1 MSKIKR
7 PKPVRTPTI
16 LQMEAVECG
25 AAALAIILGYYGRFV
40 PLEELRIACGVSRD
54 GSKAS
59 NVLKAARKYGLKA
72 KGFSKTPEKLMLL
85 KMPCILFWNFNHFL
99 VLEGFKGERVYLS
112 DPAMGRYQVTYQEF
126 DEAFTGVVLTFEPDE
141 NFQKGNDTTGL
152 LSALG
157 SRIKGSKLAIS
168 FVVLLSLFLVIPGLI
183 IPSFTQIFIDQFL
196 VNQMSEWVIPLL
208 FAMGVVMIL
217 HGFLVYLQQYYLLRL
232 RTKLALTTSS
242 TFLWHILKLPIQ
254 FFSQRYSGEIGGRV
268 SLNNKIA
275 SILSGRLATAFL
287 NVIVIVFFAALMFT
301 YDVALTLIGIAVV
314 SVNAIILRLASRAQ
328 IDGSRRLINEKSK
341 LLGTTMAGLK
351 MIESLKASGRETDFF
366 TNWAGHF
373 VKSLNAQQELGW
385 LSRKLNIFPSLL
397 TGLNTIIL
405 LGLGAL
411 KVMDGEITL
420 GMLVA
425 FLYLMNSF
433 VRPVN
438 QLVSLGNLLQQ
449 TKGDMNRI
457 DDVLRYEEAPDFKKQ
472 TPTEGQ
478 TTNSNLTTRPNSAS
492 NLKLEKDKQAAISS
506 KLIGY
511 VEVKK
516 LTFGYSQ
523 LAPPLIRN
531 FNMSLTPGSRV
542 ALVGGSGSGKS
553 TIAKLLTGLY
563 QHWSGDILFD
573 GKERYAYDRYI
584 VNNSL
589 AVVDQEVLLFAGTVK
604 ENISFWDNTM
614 SEQNII
620 RAAKDANIHDTIAS
634 RKGAYDSK
642 VLEGGRNFSGG
653 QRQRLEIARALAVN
667 PSILVLDEGTSALDP
682 QSEKIV
688 MDSIR
693 RRGCTCIVVAH
704 RLSTIRDC
712 DEIIVL
718 KFGKVVQRGTHEEL
732 IEQKGMYA
740 DLIRAE

>member
-85 KMPCILFWNFNHFL
+85 KMPCILFWNFNHFV
-99 VLEGFKGERVYLS
+99 VLEGFKGDRVYLS

-141 NFQKGNDTTGL
+141 NFKKGNDTTGL

-157 SRIKGSKLAIS
+157 SRTKGSKLAIS
-168 FVVLLSLFLVIPGLI
+168 FVVWLSLFLVVPGLI

-196 VNQMSEWVIPLL
+196 VNQMNEWVLPLL
-208 FAMGVVMIL
+208 VTMGVVMVL
-217 HGFLVYLQQYYLLRL
+217 HGFLVYLRQYYLLRL

-242 TFLWHILKLPIQ
+242 AFLWHILKLPIQ

-301 YDVALTLIGIAVV
+301 YDVTLTLVGIAVV
-314 SVNAIILRLASRAQ
+314 SINALILRLASRAQ

-385 LSRKLNIFPSLL
+385 LSRRLNIFPSLL
-397 TGLNTIIL
+397 TGLNTILL

-411 KVMDGEITL
+411 KVMDGEMTL

-425 FLYLMNSF
+425 FLYLMSSF

-457 DDVLRYEEAPDFKKQ
+457 DDVLRYEQAPEFQTQRQKQ
-472 TPTEGQ
+472 TQ
-478 TTNSNLTTRPNSAS
+478 IQNSNSTSNSDA
-492 NLKLEKDKQAAISS
+492 NLNLEVGEKQTAISS

-516 LTFGYSQ
+516 LNFGYSK

-563 QHWSGDILFD
+563 QPWNGEILFD
-573 GKERYAYDRYI
+573 GKDRYAHQRYI

-634 RKGAYDSK
+634 RKGAYNSQ

-732 IEQKGMYA
+732 IAVKGMYA
-740 DLIRAE
+740 DLIQAE